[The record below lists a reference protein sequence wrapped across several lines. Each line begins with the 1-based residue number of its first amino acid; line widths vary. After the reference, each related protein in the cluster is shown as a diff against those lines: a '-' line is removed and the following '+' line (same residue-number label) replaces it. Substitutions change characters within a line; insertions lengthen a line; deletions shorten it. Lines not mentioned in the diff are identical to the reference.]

1 MFRILKSRLNLRST
15 IPASVSMAML
25 FALVCSLSISSA
37 QSGMSIAEKA
47 EDVTP
52 VKVGQSAPRFDVKTV
67 DGEIFSF
74 GPDNL
79 ERPVMLV
86 TFRGGWCPFC
96 NMHLSELRTV
106 IPEIKAM
113 GVDVLFLSGDR
124 PEMLYASLKQET
136 QEYIDDL
143 DYTILSDAD
152 ANAAIALGVAFKISS
167 QTIERRNMK
176 GDDIEDSSMTLHGTL
191 PVPAIFGIGTD
202 GVISYSYVNPDY
214 KVRLPA
220 DDVLQAAKDLVNQ

>member
-1 MFRILKSRLNLRST
+1 
-15 IPASVSMAML
+15 ML
-25 FALVCSLSISSA
+25 LALVCSLSIPTA
-37 QSGMSIAEKA
+37 RSGMSIAETA

-52 VKVGQSAPRFDVKTV
+52 VQVGQKAPRFDVKTV
-67 DGEIFSF
+67 DGEVFTFESE
-74 GPDNL
+74 NL
-79 ERPVMLV
+79 DRPAMLV

-106 IPEIKAM
+106 MPEINAL
-113 GVDVLFLSGDR
+113 GVDILFLSGDR
-124 PEMLYASLKQET
+124 PEMLYASLRQET
-136 QEYIDDL
+136 QESIDGL

-167 QTIERRNMK
+167 KTIERRNMK

-191 PVPAIFGIGTD
+191 PVPAIFAVGTD
-202 GVISYSYVNPDY
+202 GIISFAYVNPDY

-220 DDVLQAAKDLVNQ
+220 DEVLQAANELVN